1 MDIPTLFKPR
11 MLLAFTAALALSACF
26 GTPEAMKQYGGGKQN
41 APPKSDR
48 PQVVGTPSFVS
59 AEAKQCAVDLQR
71 AGVRFTPLPNVDHGG
86 GCTSIDSVKLL
97 DIGTP
102 VTNLGAMTCP
112 LARNFA
118 AWAQYAVRPAARAY
132 FGTEVAKIET
142 FGTYSCRNIYG
153 GRSGRL
159 SQHAS
164 SNAIDVAG
172 FVLADGRRI
181 MLDGGW
187 NGDKASQD
195 FLRALHKSACRRFGT
210 VLSPDYN
217 AAHYNHFHLDMSG
230 NGYCR

>member
-1 MDIPTLFKPR
+1 MAIPTLLQPR
-11 MLLAFTAALALSACF
+11 MLLAAAAALALSACF
-26 GTPEAMKQYGGGKQN
+26 STPDAMKGGAAKRSGGTAAQ
-41 APPKSDR
+41 R
-48 PQVVGTPSFVS
+48 PHATGAPSFTS
-59 AEAKQCAVDLQR
+59 ADARQCAVDLRR
-71 AGVRFTPLPNVDHGG
+71 AGVKFTPLPNTDHGG
-86 GCTSIDSVKLL
+86 GCSSIDSVKLL

-102 VTNLGAMTCP
+102 VTNLGPMTCP

-118 AWAQYAVRPAARAY
+118 AWVEYAVRPAARLY
-132 FGTEVAKIET
+132 FRTEVVKVET
-142 FGTYSCRNIYG
+142 YGTYSCRNIYG

-159 SQHAS
+159 SQHAT
-164 SNAIDVAG
+164 SNAVDVAG

-187 NGDKASQD
+187 HGDKSSQQ

>member
-1 MDIPTLFKPR
+1 MPFAPLLQPR
-11 MLLAFTAALALSACF
+11 IVIAAVAALSLSGCF
-26 GTPEAMKQYGGGKQN
+26 GAPEVMKSGGGKKPV
-41 APPKSDR
+41 ASTPKR
-48 PQVVGTPSFVS
+48 PQLTGAPSFNS
-59 AEAKQCAVDLQR
+59 PEAQQCAVDLKQ
-71 AGVRFTPLPNVDHGG
+71 AGVKFTPLPNQDHGG
-86 GCTSIDSVKLL
+86 GCSSIDSVKLL
-97 DIGTP
+97 DIGAP
-102 VTNLGAMTCP
+102 VSGLGAMTCP

-118 AWAQYAVRPAARAY
+118 AWAQYAVKPAAQKY
-132 FGTEVAKIET
+132 FGQRIVKIET

-159 SQHAS
+159 SQHAY
-164 SNAIDVAG
+164 SNAIDVSG

-187 NGDKASQD
+187 KGDKASQD

-217 AAHYNHFHLDMSG
+217 AAHYNHFHMDMSG